1 MAAGQPAS
9 AAASPSRESP
19 AKSLRG
25 AAGPKS
31 RRGGGGPPSR
41 VTPSAP
47 IFHAVGEGFLEIAS
61 TVGGMGLLA
70 FRVVVRLVTLR
81 LDGAELKRNLYRMGV
96 KSIPIVIVTALFT
109 GAIMVIQAAP
119 LVQRYGAHG
128 LLGWGAGFGTLREIA
143 PLLTA
148 LMING
153 RVGANNTAELGTMVV
168 TEQIDALRVLAI
180 DPISFLVAPRFVA
193 IVVTLFLST
202 VFADVLALFGAAYA
216 GLGLLGVAPTVFF
229 NGLTSGLLGIGDVLN
244 GLVKSVVF
252 GIVMGLASCQYGLSV
267 KGGAPGVGRAV
278 NATVVASAAG
288 IFILDYF
295 VSFTLD

>member
-1 MAAGQPAS
+1 MTS
-9 AAASPSRESP
+9 AARTQKA
-19 AKSLRG
+19 
-25 AAGPKS
+25 
-31 RRGGGGPPSR
+31 PPSR
-41 VTPSAP
+41 RLEPQQP
-47 IFHAVGEGFLEIAS
+47 FFQGVGSSFFEIAE

-70 FRVVVRLVTLR
+70 FRILVRVFTLR
-81 LDGAELKRNLYRMGV
+81 FDGAELMRNLYKMGV
-96 KSIPIVIVTALFT
+96 KSVPIVIVTALFT

-119 LVQRYGAHG
+119 IVQRYGAQG
-128 LLGWGAGFGTLREIA
+128 LIGWGAGFGTLREIA

-180 DPISFLVAPRFVA
+180 DPVSFLIAPRFVA
-193 IVVTLFLST
+193 MVATLFLAT
-202 VFADVLALFGAAYA
+202 IFADALALLGAAYA
-216 GLGLLGVAPTVFF
+216 GLGLLGVEPMVFY

-244 GLVKSVVF
+244 GLSKSVVF
-252 GIVMGLASCQYGLSV
+252 GVVMALASCQYGLGV

-295 VSFTLD
+295 VSFTLE

>member
-1 MAAGQPAS
+1 MTS
-9 AAASPSRESP
+9 AVQTRPRP
-19 AKSLRG
+19 
-25 AAGPKS
+25 P
-31 RRGGGGPPSR
+31 PPSR
-41 VTPSAP
+41 RVVPSVP
-47 IFHAVGEGFLEIAS
+47 LTQSVGASFLEIAF
-61 TVGGMGLLA
+61 TVGGMGMLA
-70 FRVVVRLVTLR
+70 GSILRRVLTLR
-81 LDGAELKRNLYRMGV
+81 MDGAELKRNLYKMGV
-96 KSIPIVIVTALFT
+96 KSMPIVIVTALFT

-180 DPISFLVAPRFVA
+180 DPISFLIAPRFVA
-193 IVVTLFLST
+193 MVVTLFLAT
-202 VFADVLALFGAAYA
+202 IFADVLALIGAAYA
-216 GLGLLGVAPTVFF
+216 GLGLLGVAPAVFY

-252 GIVMGLASCQYGLSV
+252 GVVMALASCQYGLGV